1 MQKSVR
7 TKVFISYCHRDVKYF
22 ARLQVHLAFFKRDEL
37 VDIWDDTRILPG
49 SLWNEEINEALLC
62 AKVAIL
68 LISADFLASRFIAN
82 IELPSLLA
90 AAQSEGA
97 VILPV
102 ILSPCRFPDSE
113 LSQFQA
119 VNNPSKPLTGMNF
132 NDKERVWD
140 KLSETVKNVIDS
152 ITC

>member
-7 TKVFISYCHRDVKYF
+7 TKVFISYCHRDVKYLD
-22 ARLQVHLAFFKRDEL
+22 RLRVHLAFFERDRL
-37 VDIWDDTRILPG
+37 LDIWDDMKILPG
-49 SLWNEEINEALLC
+49 SLWHEEINEALLC

-68 LISADFLASRFIAN
+68 LVSADFLASRFIAE

-90 AAQSEGA
+90 AAQLDGA

-102 ILSPCRFPDSE
+102 ILSPCRFTDSE

-119 VNNPSKPLTGMNF
+119 INSPSK
-132 NDKERVWD
+132 
-140 KLSETVKNVIDS
+140 
-152 ITC
+152 